1 MLIILFQQVNFIFFT
16 SEVQNNPDLA
26 LLLEAWVGIEGQ
38 MIKLTLGLLIV
49 VVVWLNWIL
58 TDLVLFYMKIS
69 TSVSLHCHNV

>member
-58 TDLVLFYMKIS
+58 SDLVLFYMKIS